1 MASDGGDY
9 EIKTLV
15 KRHCVANDH
24 YPQARR
30 VNLNIGFIIYHNL
43 ALKPQLKPIMAYF
56 QSG

>member
-30 VNLNIGFIIYHNL
+30 VNLNNDLLYIITWP
-43 ALKPQLKPIMAYF
+43 LKPNWNR
-56 QSG
+56 